1 MIALNKQLDY
11 LEPLATSADG
21 PPSTEDQ
28 DIDTYQCGDFETLVK
43 TESILPLPSLANMS
57 NLTVQESDAILEM
70 NEYLEKQLIF
80 RRNRKMTRYIQ
91 SLLHN
96 PSRNET
102 SFFAI
107 GAGKIL
113 RHKIICTSWI
123 GISPLLSVL
132 VSVSLLSVL
141 VSVSLLSVLVS
152 VHYYQY
158 WYQSLLSVLVSVII
172 ISIGISH
179 YYQYWYQSLLSVLVS
194 VSLLSVL
201 VSVSLLSVLV
211 SVSLLSAFVLVT
223 VLLIKYN

>member
-21 PPSTEDQ
+21 PPSREDQ

-57 NLTVQESDAILEM
+57 NLTVQESEAILEM

-80 RRNRKMTRYIQ
+80 RRNRKMTRYIR
-91 SLLHN
+91 SLLCN

-113 RHKIICTSWI
+113 RHKIICNSWI
-123 GISPLLSVL
+123 GISPLL
-132 VSVSLLSVL
+132 VSVR
-141 VSVSLLSVLVS
+141 
-152 VHYYQY
+152 YYQY
-158 WYQSLLSVLVSVII
+158 WYQSHYYQYWYR
-172 ISIGISH
+172 SH
-179 YYQYWYQSLLSVLVS
+179 YYQYWYRSHYYQDLYL
-194 VSLLSVL
+194 
-201 VSVSLLSVLV
+201 
-211 SVSLLSAFVLVT
+211 
-223 VLLIKYN
+223 